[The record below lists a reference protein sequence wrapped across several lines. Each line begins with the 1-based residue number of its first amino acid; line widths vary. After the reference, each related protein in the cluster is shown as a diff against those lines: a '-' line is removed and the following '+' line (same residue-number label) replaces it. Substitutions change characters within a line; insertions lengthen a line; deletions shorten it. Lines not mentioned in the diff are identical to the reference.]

1 MNNGSDH
8 NLDEQAARDS
18 SRDSSRDP
26 SLASLIRALDRS
38 GADERSTLTPSAL
51 ERVFAAS
58 DLQLPLGTSAVNPV
72 VGRILPL
79 RSMNSSRTLLR
90 YAAAAVV
97 VVGVGSLLFVL
108 TRSGDST
115 KRLDSRELV
124 IEAPTVAPT
133 VAPAVAPAPSAPET
147 RIALQPTVEHL
158 DSVLVAF
165 SAPHG
170 VADYRLAHLDEAF
183 AIDASDAAQS
193 DARVDA
199 GLAAYHD
206 VSFEDLSSEFAAI
219 VTLSAARP

>member
-8 NLDEQAARDS
+8 NLDEQAA
-18 SRDSSRDP
+18 RDSSRDP

-124 IEAPTVAPT
+124 IEAPTVAP
-133 VAPAVAPAPSAPET
+133 APSAPET

-170 VADYRLAHLDEAF
+170 VADYRLAHIDEAF

>member
-1 MNNGSDH
+1 
-8 NLDEQAARDS
+8 
-18 SRDSSRDP
+18 
-26 SLASLIRALDRS
+26 
-38 GADERSTLTPSAL
+38 
-51 ERVFAAS
+51 
-58 DLQLPLGTSAVNPV
+58 
-72 VGRILPL
+72 
-79 RSMNSSRTLLR
+79 
-90 YAAAAVV
+90 V

-124 IEAPTVAPT
+124 IDAPT
-133 VAPAVAPAPSAPET
+133 VAPAPSVPET

>member
-79 RSMNSSRTLLR
+79 RSTNSSRTLLR
-90 YAAAAVV
+90 YAAAAAV

-124 IEAPTVAPT
+124 IEAPT
-133 VAPAVAPAPSAPET
+133 VAPAPSAPET

>member
-8 NLDEQAARDS
+8 NLDEQAA
-18 SRDSSRDP
+18 RDSSRDP

-79 RSMNSSRTLLR
+79 RSMNSSRTLLL

-133 VAPAVAPAPSAPET
+133 VAPAPSAPET

-170 VADYRLAHLDEAF
+170 VADYRLAHIDEAF

>member
-8 NLDEQAARDS
+8 NLDEQAA
-18 SRDSSRDP
+18 RDSSRDP

-79 RSMNSSRTLLR
+79 RSTNSSRTLLR
-90 YAAAAVV
+90 YAAAAAV

-133 VAPAVAPAPSAPET
+133 VAPAPSAPET

-219 VTLSAARP
+219 VPLSAARP

>member
-8 NLDEQAARDS
+8 NLDEQAA
-18 SRDSSRDP
+18 RDSSRDP

-79 RSMNSSRTLLR
+79 RSTNSSRTLLR
-90 YAAAAVV
+90 YAAAAAV

-124 IEAPTVAPT
+124 IEAPT
-133 VAPAVAPAPSAPET
+133 VAPAPSAPET

-170 VADYRLAHLDEAF
+170 VADYRLAHIDEAF

>member
-79 RSMNSSRTLLR
+79 RSTNSSRTLLR
-90 YAAAAVV
+90 YAAAAAV

-124 IEAPTVAPT
+124 IEAPT
-133 VAPAVAPAPSAPET
+133 VAPAPSAPET

-170 VADYRLAHLDEAF
+170 VADYRLAHIDEAF

>member
-8 NLDEQAARDS
+8 NLDEQAA
-18 SRDSSRDP
+18 RDSSRDP

-79 RSMNSSRTLLR
+79 RSTNSSRTLLR
-90 YAAAAVV
+90 YAAAAAV

-124 IEAPTVAPT
+124 IEAPTVAP
-133 VAPAVAPAPSAPET
+133 VPSAPET

-170 VADYRLAHLDEAF
+170 VADYRLAHIDEAF

-199 GLAAYHD
+199 GVAAYHD

>member
-8 NLDEQAARDS
+8 NLDEQAA
-18 SRDSSRDP
+18 RDSSRDP

-79 RSMNSSRTLLR
+79 RSTNSSRTLLR
-90 YAAAAVV
+90 YAAAAAV

-124 IEAPTVAPT
+124 IEAPTVAP
-133 VAPAVAPAPSAPET
+133 VPSAPET

-170 VADYRLAHLDEAF
+170 VADYRLAHIDEAF

>member
-8 NLDEQAARDS
+8 NLDEQAA
-18 SRDSSRDP
+18 RDSSRDP

-79 RSMNSSRTLLR
+79 RSTNSSRTLLR
-90 YAAAAVV
+90 YAAAAAV

-133 VAPAVAPAPSAPET
+133 VAPAPSAPET

>member
-8 NLDEQAARDS
+8 NLDEQAA
-18 SRDSSRDP
+18 RDSSRDP

-124 IEAPTVAPT
+124 IEAPTVAP
-133 VAPAVAPAPSAPET
+133 VPSAPET

-170 VADYRLAHLDEAF
+170 VADYRLAHIDEAF

>member
-8 NLDEQAARDS
+8 NLDEQAA
-18 SRDSSRDP
+18 RDSSRDP

-79 RSMNSSRTLLR
+79 RSTNSSRTLLR
-90 YAAAAVV
+90 YAAAAAV

-115 KRLDSRELV
+115 KRLDSREFV
-124 IEAPTVAPT
+124 IEAPTVAP
-133 VAPAVAPAPSAPET
+133 VPSAPET

>member
-1 MNNGSDH
+1 MNNGSDD
-8 NLDEQAARDS
+8 NLDEQAA
-18 SRDSSRDP
+18 RDSSRDP

-79 RSMNSSRTLLR
+79 RSTNSSRTLLR
-90 YAAAAVV
+90 YAAAAAV

-124 IEAPTVAPT
+124 IEAPTVAP
-133 VAPAVAPAPSAPET
+133 VPSAPET

-170 VADYRLAHLDEAF
+170 VADYRLAHIDEAF

-199 GLAAYHD
+199 GVAAYHD

-219 VTLSAARP
+219 VTLSAAR

>member
-8 NLDEQAARDS
+8 NLDEQAA
-18 SRDSSRDP
+18 RDSSRDP

-79 RSMNSSRTLLR
+79 RSTNSSRTLLR
-90 YAAAAVV
+90 YAAAAAV

-124 IEAPTVAPT
+124 IDAPT
-133 VAPAVAPAPSAPET
+133 VAPAPSAPET

>member
-8 NLDEQAARDS
+8 NLDEQAA
-18 SRDSSRDP
+18 RDSSRDP

-79 RSMNSSRTLLR
+79 RSTNSSRTLLR
-90 YAAAAVV
+90 YAAAAAV

-124 IEAPTVAPT
+124 IEAPTVAP
-133 VAPAVAPAPSAPET
+133 VPSAPET

-170 VADYRLAHLDEAF
+170 VADYRLAHIDEAF

-199 GLAAYHD
+199 GVAAYHD

-219 VTLSAARP
+219 VTLSAAR

>member
-79 RSMNSSRTLLR
+79 RSTNSSRTLLR
-90 YAAAAVV
+90 YAAAAAV

-124 IEAPTVAPT
+124 IDAPT
-133 VAPAVAPAPSAPET
+133 VAPAPSAPET

>member
-8 NLDEQAARDS
+8 NLDEQAA
-18 SRDSSRDP
+18 RDSSRDP

-79 RSMNSSRTLLR
+79 RSTNSSRTLLR
-90 YAAAAVV
+90 YAAAAAV

-124 IEAPTVAPT
+124 IEAPT
-133 VAPAVAPAPSAPET
+133 VAPAPSAPET

>member
-8 NLDEQAARDS
+8 NLDEQAA
-18 SRDSSRDP
+18 RDSSRDP

-79 RSMNSSRTLLR
+79 RSTNSSRTLLR
-90 YAAAAVV
+90 YAAAAAV

-124 IEAPTVAPT
+124 IDAPT
-133 VAPAVAPAPSAPET
+133 VAPAPSAPET

-183 AIDASDAAQS
+183 AIDASDAARS

>member
-8 NLDEQAARDS
+8 NLDEQAA
-18 SRDSSRDP
+18 RDSSRDP

-79 RSMNSSRTLLR
+79 RSTNSSRTLLR
-90 YAAAAVV
+90 YAAAAAV

-124 IEAPTVAPT
+124 IEAPTVAP
-133 VAPAVAPAPSAPET
+133 VPSAPET

>member
-8 NLDEQAARDS
+8 NLDEQAA
-18 SRDSSRDP
+18 RDSSRDP

-124 IEAPTVAPT
+124 IDAPT
-133 VAPAVAPAPSAPET
+133 VAPAPSAPET

>member
-8 NLDEQAARDS
+8 NLDEQAA
-18 SRDSSRDP
+18 RDSSRDP

-79 RSMNSSRTLLR
+79 RSTNSSRTLLR

-124 IEAPTVAPT
+124 IEAPT
-133 VAPAVAPAPSAPET
+133 VAPAPSAPET

>member
-8 NLDEQAARDS
+8 NLDEQAA
-18 SRDSSRDP
+18 RDSSRDP

-79 RSMNSSRTLLR
+79 RSTNSSRTLLR
-90 YAAAAVV
+90 YAAAAAV

-124 IEAPTVAPT
+124 IDAPT
-133 VAPAVAPAPSAPET
+133 VAPAPSVPET

>member
-8 NLDEQAARDS
+8 NLDEQAA
-18 SRDSSRDP
+18 RDSSRDP

-79 RSMNSSRTLLR
+79 RSTNSSRTLLR
-90 YAAAAVV
+90 YAAAAAV

-124 IEAPTVAPT
+124 IEAPTVAP
-133 VAPAVAPAPSAPET
+133 APSVPET

>member
-8 NLDEQAARDS
+8 NLDEQAA
-18 SRDSSRDP
+18 RDSSRDP

-79 RSMNSSRTLLR
+79 RSTNSSRTLLR
-90 YAAAAVV
+90 YAAAAAV

-133 VAPAVAPAPSAPET
+133 VAPAPSAPET

-170 VADYRLAHLDEAF
+170 VADYRLAHIDEAF

>member
-1 MNNGSDH
+1 MNYGSDH
-8 NLDEQAARDS
+8 NLDEQAA
-18 SRDSSRDP
+18 RDSSRDP

-79 RSMNSSRTLLR
+79 RSTNSSRTLLR
-90 YAAAAVV
+90 YAAAAAV

-133 VAPAVAPAPSAPET
+133 VAPAPSAPET

-170 VADYRLAHLDEAF
+170 VADYRLAHIDEAF

>member
-8 NLDEQAARDS
+8 NLDEQAA
-18 SRDSSRDP
+18 RDSSRDP

-133 VAPAVAPAPSAPET
+133 VAPAPSAPET

-170 VADYRLAHLDEAF
+170 VADYRLAHIDEAF

>member
-18 SRDSSRDP
+18 SRDP
-26 SLASLIRALDRS
+26 SLASLISALDRS

-79 RSMNSSRTLLR
+79 RSTNSSRTLLR
-90 YAAAAVV
+90 YAAAAAV

-124 IEAPTVAPT
+124 IEAPTVAP
-133 VAPAVAPAPSAPET
+133 APSVPET